1 MLRSMELNELTSL
14 VEGGNNLSLVQASG
28 AADLLAAAE
37 VDRNSK
43 ANFLTSLAKK
53 GEVADEVAGIA
64 QRFRE
69 LARNPGLEQWQDS
82 AIDVCGT
89 GGDKI
94 GSFNISTTVVF
105 ALAAAGVPVLKH
117 GNKSITSKCGSANLL
132 EALGV
137 NLMAGDATLASSMEE
152 LGFCFMFAPA
162 FHPAFKEIMPV
173 RQELAASGQRTVFN
187 ILGPLINP
195 ARPAHQL
202 LGVFSPT
209 VVDMLAG
216 TLHSLGLKSGMVVHT
231 ELPDGRGMDELS
243 VVGQN
248 HVRGFG
254 ALSSIDDRWTA
265 ERFSLGSADVSEL
278 LGGELEDNLRIL
290 DRLLDGRAPV
300 GLADTISLNVA
311 AALMIVGKC
320 ESIEEGIQVARDVI
334 LGGALK
340 LKLADTKDFYA
351 SL

>member
-1 MLRSMELNELTSL
+1 MDLNELTSL
-14 VEGGNNLSLVQASG
+14 VEEGNNLSLEQ
-28 AADLLAAAE
+28 AADSADSLASAG
-37 VDRNSK
+37 VDRGEK
-43 ANFLTSLAKK
+43 AAFLTALSRK

-64 QRFRE
+64 RRFRE
-69 LARNPGLEQWQDS
+69 LARDPGLQQWQD
-82 AIDVCGT
+82 AAVDVCGT

-105 ALAAAGVPVLKH
+105 GLAAAGVPVLKH

-137 NLMAGDATLASSMEE
+137 NLMADDATLAKSMEE

-173 RQELAASGQRTVFN
+173 RQELASKGQRTVFN

-202 LGVFSPT
+202 LGVYASS
-209 VVDMLAG
+209 VVEMLAG
-216 TLHSLGLKSGMVVHT
+216 TLGSLGLKSGIVAHT
-231 ELPDGRGMDELS
+231 ELADGRGMDELS
-243 VVGQN
+243 VVGRN
-248 HVRGFG
+248 RVRGFG
-254 ALSSIDDRWTA
+254 ALSSLDETWTA
-265 ERFSLGSADVSEL
+265 ERFGMDSTDVAEL

-290 DRLLDGRAPV
+290 DELLAGKAPK
-300 GLADTISLNVA
+300 GLEDTVCFNIA
-311 AALMIVGKC
+311 AALLIVGKC
-320 ESIEEGIQVARDVI
+320 DSIEAGLAIARDVL

-340 LKLADTKDFYA
+340 SKLADTKDFYA

>member
-1 MLRSMELNELTSL
+1 MNLDELTSL
-14 VEGGNNLSLVQASG
+14 VEQGIDLSVEQSVAS
-28 AADLLAAAE
+28 ADLLASADVESAT
-37 VDRNSK
+37 K
-43 ANFLTSLAKK
+43 AGFLTSLAVK
-53 GEVADEVAGIA
+53 GEVAAEVAGIA

-69 LARNPGLEQWQDS
+69 LARNPGLEKWRDT

-137 NLMAGDATLASSMEE
+137 DLMAEDAILSRSMDE

-173 RQELAASGQRTVFN
+173 RQELAAKGQRTVFN
-187 ILGPLINP
+187 VLGPLINP

-202 LGVFSPT
+202 LGVYSPK
-209 VVDMLAG
+209 VVGILAG
-216 TLHSLGLKSGMVVHT
+216 TLQTLGLKAGLVGHT
-231 ELPDGRGMDELS
+231 SLEDGRGMDELS
-243 VVGQN
+243 VVGPNQ
-248 HVRGFG
+248 VRGFG
-254 ALSSIDDRWTA
+254 RLESIDEIWKP
-265 ERFSLGSADVSEL
+265 ERFSLKSADVSDL
-278 LGGELEDNLRIL
+278 LGGELEENLRIL
-290 DRLLDGRAPV
+290 DRLLEGKAPR
-300 GLADTISLNVA
+300 GLEDTVSLNVA

-320 ESIEEGIQVARDVI
+320 SSIEEGIVAAREVI
-334 LGGALK
+334 LGGGLK
-340 LKLADTKDFYA
+340 SKLSDTKDFYS

>member
-1 MLRSMELNELTSL
+1 MELNELTSL
-14 VEGGNNLSLVQASG
+14 VEQGNDLSLEQAVAS
-28 AADLLAAAE
+28 ADLLASANVAA
-37 VDRNSK
+37 DDK
-43 ANFLTSLAKK
+43 GAFLTSLAAK
-53 GEVADEVAGIA
+53 GEVASEVAGLA
-64 QRFRE
+64 KRFRE
-69 LARNPGLEQWQDS
+69 LARNPGLEKWQDE
-82 AIDVCGT
+82 AVDVCGT

-105 ALAAAGVPVLKH
+105 ALAAAGVPVFKH

-137 NLMAGDATLASSMEE
+137 HLTADDETLSKSMEE

-173 RQELAASGQRTVFN
+173 RQELAAKGQRSVFN

-216 TLHSLGLKSGMVVHT
+216 TLDALGLKSGLVAHCVIG
-231 ELPDGRGMDELS
+231 DGRGMDELS
-243 VVGQN
+243 VVGAN
-248 HVRGFG
+248 KVRGLG
-254 ALSSIDDRWTA
+254 KLSSLDESWQP
-265 ERFSLGSADVSEL
+265 ERFSLAKAKVSDL

-290 DRLLDGRAPV
+290 DSLLAGKAPK
-300 GLADTISLNVA
+300 GLEDTVALNIA
-311 AALMIVGKC
+311 AALMVVGRC
-320 ESIEEGIQVARDVI
+320 SSIEEGIEIARDLL
-334 LGGALK
+334 LGGAVK
-340 LKLADTKDFYA
+340 AKLADTKAFYS

>member
-1 MLRSMELNELTSL
+1 MDLNELTSL
-14 VEGGNNLSLVQASG
+14 VEQGNDLSLQQAAAS
-28 AADLLAAAE
+28 ADLLASAGIAAE
-37 VDRNSK
+37 AK
-43 ANFLTSLAKK
+43 ANFLMALAAK
-53 GEVADEVAGIA
+53 GEVAAEVAGLA
-64 QRFRE
+64 GRFRE
-69 LARNPGLEQWQDS
+69 LARNPGLEKWQDS
-82 AIDVCGT
+82 GIDVCGT

-137 NLMAGDATLASSMEE
+137 DLMADDKTLVQSMEE

-173 RQELAASGQRTVFN
+173 RQQLAAEGKRTVFN

-202 LGVFSPT
+202 LGVYAPQ
-209 VVDMLAG
+209 VVGMMAG
-216 TLHSLGLKSGMVVHT
+216 TLQELGLKSGLVAHSV
-231 ELPDGRGMDELS
+231 LPDGRGLDELS
-243 VVGQN
+243 VAGAN
-248 HVRGFG
+248 KVRGFG
-254 ALSSIDDRWTA
+254 ALASVDADWSA
-265 ERFSLGSADVSEL
+265 ERFSLPSADVSDL
-278 LGGELEDNLRIL
+278 LGGDVEDNLRIL
-290 DRLLDGRAPV
+290 QDLLAGKAPQ
-300 GLADTISLNVA
+300 GLADTIFLNIG

-320 ESIEEGIQVARDVI
+320 ASIEEGVESAREIV

-340 LKLADTKDFYA
+340 AKLAATKQFYV

>member
-1 MLRSMELNELTSL
+1 MEMNELTSL
-14 VEGGNNLSLVQASG
+14 VEQGSNLTLEQASA
-28 AADLLAAAE
+28 AADQLASAE
-37 VDRNSK
+37 VDRGEK
-43 ANFLTSLAKK
+43 AKFLTALAAK

-64 QRFRE
+64 KRFRE
-69 LARNPGLEQWQDS
+69 LARDPGLQRWQDT

-105 ALAAAGVPVLKH
+105 GLAAAGVPVLKH

-137 NLMAGDATLASSMEE
+137 NLMADDATLAKSMEQ

-173 RQELAASGQRTVFN
+173 RQELAAQGQRTVFN

-195 ARPAHQL
+195 AKPAHQL
-202 LGVFSPT
+202 LGVYSPT

-216 TLHSLGLKSGMVVHT
+216 TLGALGLRSGLVAHT
-231 ELPDGRGMDELS
+231 VLADGRGMDELS
-243 VVGQN
+243 VVGEN
-248 HVRGFG
+248 RVRGFG
-254 ALSSIDDRWTA
+254 TLAGVGETWTA
-265 ERFSLGSADVSEL
+265 ERFSLKPADVSDL

-290 DRLLDGRAPV
+290 DELLDGKSPQ
-300 GLADTISLNVA
+300 GLEDTISFNIA

-320 ESIEEGIQVARDVI
+320 ASIEEGIEIARDVL

-340 LKLADTKDFYA
+340 AKLADTKDFYA

>member
-1 MLRSMELNELTSL
+1 MELNELTSL
-14 VEGGNNLSLVQASG
+14 VEEGKNLSSAQAFAS
-28 AADLLAAAE
+28 ADLLASADVESAA
-37 VDRNSK
+37 K
-43 ANFLTSLAKK
+43 AEFLTALAKK
-53 GEVADEVAGIA
+53 GEVVDEVAGIA
-64 QRFRE
+64 KRFRE
-69 LARNPGLEQWQDS
+69 LARNPGLEEWQS
-82 AIDVCGT
+82 SGIDVCGT

-105 ALAAAGVPVLKH
+105 GLAAAGVPVLKH

-137 NLMAGDATLASSMEE
+137 NLMADDATLSKSMEE

-173 RQELAASGQRTVFN
+173 RQELAAKGQRTVFN

-195 ARPAHQL
+195 AKPAHQL
-202 LGVFSPT
+202 LGVYSPA
-209 VVDMLAG
+209 VVEMLAG
-216 TLHSLGLKSGMVVHT
+216 TLHSLGLKSGLVAHT
-231 ELPDGRGMDELS
+231 LLADGRGMDELS
-243 VVGQN
+243 VVGKN
-248 HVRGFG
+248 RVRGFG
-254 ALSSIDDRWTA
+254 SLSSIDDTWTA
-265 ERFSLGSADVSEL
+265 ERFSLKSTDVSEL

-290 DRLLDGRAPV
+290 DDLLAGKSPK
-300 GLADTISLNVA
+300 GLEDTISFNIA

-320 ESIEEGIQVARDVI
+320 GSIEDGLEVARDVL

-340 LKLADTKDFYA
+340 QKLADTKDFYA